1 MPRVSGRQHYADDDA
16 RWGAL
21 MASAQ
26 GGDERAYRQLLEEV
40 STVLERFLRSRIG
53 AVGLVEDCVQE
64 TLIAVHK
71 GRHSYDPQRSFRAWL
86 FAIARYKAVDALR
99 RTRPCEEAGEMTEH
113 EAASPGDTMEGTLAG
128 GQMLQ
133 ALSTQ
138 HREAIVLTKLV
149 GLSTSEAADRLAIS
163 ESALKVRVHRGIRR
177 LRQMLEAELL

>member
-1 MPRVSGRQHYADDDA
+1 
-16 RWGAL
+16 
-21 MASAQ
+21 
-26 GGDERAYRQLLEEV
+26 
-40 STVLERFLRSRIG
+40 
-53 AVGLVEDCVQE
+53 
-64 TLIAVHK
+64 
-71 GRHSYDPQRSFRAWL
+71 
-86 FAIARYKAVDALR
+86 
-99 RTRPCEEAGEMTEH
+99 MTEH